1 MSLVSNNQEH
11 SYNLSHK
18 YITFCILAQ
27 MYFPNCLIEDIY
39 ATNKTLAVFI
49 YDSTDQRSSTKSCQS

>member
-11 SYNLSHK
+11 SHNFSHK

-27 MYFPNCLIEDIY
+27 MYFPNCLVEDINV
-39 ATNKTLAVFI
+39 TNKSLAVFI
-49 YDSTDQRSSTKSCQS
+49 YDPTDQRSSEKSCHS